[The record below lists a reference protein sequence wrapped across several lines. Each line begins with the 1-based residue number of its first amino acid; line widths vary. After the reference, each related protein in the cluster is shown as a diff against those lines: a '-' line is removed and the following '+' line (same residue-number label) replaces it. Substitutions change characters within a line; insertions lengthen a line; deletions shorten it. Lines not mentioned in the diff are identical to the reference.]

1 MLYLLRVFLIST
13 FWVLTSLSFV
23 ERVNSA
29 TITSHNYFQF
39 QIQQYHTQRQNGQT
53 LNVYVRYAL
62 KDGLEFSQ
70 YPDYIP
76 IRAAVLDYL
85 EPTAEL
91 PADVYWEVIA
101 ERIGNTLYDN
111 FPVKGVSIQLLVF
124 PNEQAQPYEPGFHGP
139 IYTKGKIEP
148 LNVDPPVLGDRVNG

>member
-1 MLYLLRVFLIST
+1 MLYLSRSFLISM
-13 FWVLTSLSFV
+13 FWVLTSLSFA
-23 ERVNSA
+23 EGVNSA
-29 TITSHNYFQF
+29 AIPDHNYFQF

-62 KDGLEFSQ
+62 KDGLERSQ

-76 IRAAVLDYL
+76 IRAALLSYL
-85 EPTAEL
+85 EPSEEL
-91 PADVYWEVIA
+91 PADAYWEVIA
-101 ERIGNTLYDN
+101 ERIGNALYER
-111 FPVKGVSIQLLVF
+111 FPIKGVSIQLLVF

-148 LNVDPPVLGDRVNG
+148 LNVNPPIVWDTVNG